1 MQKQNNMKRFVKIVA
16 YTMMVLAVVCATG
29 CTKPNNDDNN
39 QEYPSGGGNNGSN
52 NGGET
57 PSSLQTIEQLIS
69 ENVKVTIGYEDYH
82 FVPDIECN
90 WGSVFPGKTIKCGVE
105 YGYLREGV
113 SDYVLDCRHYLPRSG
128 SVFVDFVLM
137 FYVANEHD
145 WPFAS
150 NCYLAHGT
158 YEYYKDKIQ
167 SGGTMTA
174 DDWSLYNQV
183 CETLNDGE
191 MKAAKALKGR
201 FFVEVDGVQYNYKK
215 FHFETSPNVHA
226 VVTN

>member
-1 MQKQNNMKRFVKIVA
+1 MKAFKKFLV
-16 YTMMVLAVVCATG
+16 YGMMVLAIVCTTG
-29 CTKPNNDDNN
+29 CTKQNDDNN
-39 QEYPSGGGNNGSN
+39 NNQNYPSGGNTNGGGN

-57 PSSLQTIEQLIS
+57 PSTPPTIEQLIA
-69 ENVKVTIGYEDYH
+69 ENVQVTIGYEDYH

-90 WGSVFPGKTIKCGVE
+90 WGSVFPGKTINCGVE
-105 YGYLREGV
+105 YGYLRENE
-113 SDYVLDCRHYLPRSG
+113 SDYVLDCRHYLPQSG

-137 FYVANEHD
+137 FYVTSEQD

-150 NCYLAHGT
+150 NCYLAYGT

-167 SGGTMTA
+167 AGGTMTT
-174 DDWSLYNQV
+174 DDWNLYNQV
-183 CETLNDGE
+183 CGTLNDGE
-191 MKAAKALKGR
+191 LKAARALKGR